1 MDRIKVQRFDVVAV
15 GAILIF
21 SDTER
26 GDTFQGLGA
35 SVHRNDASLD
45 AEAGHGF
52 NGLGFAV
59 RIESGGGGGVNG
71 VQNLVARHCFFL
83 HRYSYCVLCVY
94 GLFAHMNTHKRN
106 SYYV

>member
-1 MDRIKVQRFDVVAV
+1 MDGIKVQRFDVVAV

-26 GDTFQGLGA
+26 GDTFQCLGA

-45 AEAGHGF
+45 AEAGHGL

-59 RIESGGGGGVNG
+59 RIESGSGGGVNG

-83 HRYSYCVLCVY
+83 HRYSDCVLCV
-94 GLFAHMNTHKRN
+94 LWVFAHMNTHKQN
-106 SYYV
+106 SYDV